1 MESTFRS
8 YVLVLMVNI
17 NSVLTVMKIRRCK
30 YGVVLRNV
38 CTNLCHL
45 CLFLIKMAGIEEE
58 MAENRAIY
66 YLFIIGVRSFFIT
79 FVLMNCILCY

>member
-1 MESTFRS
+1 MLSCIS
-8 YVLVLMVNI
+8 Y
-17 NSVLTVMKIRRCK
+17 
-30 YGVVLRNV
+30 Y
-38 CTNLCHL
+38 HL
-45 CLFLIKMAGIEEE
+45 HLQDAGGGAEECMYEFMPFMSFLDKMAGIEEE

>member
-1 MESTFRS
+1 
-8 YVLVLMVNI
+8 
-17 NSVLTVMKIRRCK
+17 MKIRRCK
-30 YGVVLRNV
+30 YGGGAEE
-38 CTNLCHL
+38 CMYEFMTFMS
-45 CLFLIKMAGIEEE
+45 FLDKMAGIEEE

>member
-1 MESTFRS
+1 M
-8 YVLVLMVNI
+8 
-17 NSVLTVMKIRRCK
+17 
-30 YGVVLRNV
+30 GVVLSMYEFMPFMS
-38 CTNLCHL
+38 
-45 CLFLIKMAGIEEE
+45 FLDKMAGIEEE